1 MAKNISKMMADINPQ
16 MERKH
21 TVVNLLNNK
30 DKNKDNGW
38 VSARMAVK
46 NPWKTQTK
54 GESALI
60 HKLFSKALKWV
71 LLKKNGMGQEKGESS
86 SPLSGT

>member
-1 MAKNISKMMADINPQ
+1 
-16 MERKH
+16 
-21 TVVNLLNNK
+21 
-30 DKNKDNGW
+30 
-38 VSARMAVK
+38 MAV
-46 NPWKTQTK
+46 KTQTK

-60 HKLFSKALKWV
+60 HKHFSKALNWV

>member
-21 TVVNLLNNK
+21 TVVNLLNIK

-38 VSARMAVK
+38 VSARMAA
-46 NPWKTQTK
+46 KTQTK
-54 GESALI
+54 GESAPI
-60 HKLFSKALKWV
+60 HKLFSKALNWV

>member
-30 DKNKDNGW
+30 DKNKDNG
-38 VSARMAVK
+38 
-46 NPWKTQTK
+46 
-54 GESALI
+54 
-60 HKLFSKALKWV
+60 
-71 LLKKNGMGQEKGESS
+71 
-86 SPLSGT
+86 